1 MGATILIALYVACE
15 LIANV
20 TASKPIAV
28 LGFVAP
34 GGVFIYALTFTLIDL
49 INESMGKVGARR
61 VVYAAFVANVLLA
74 LYAGLMVTLPAPA
87 YYIGQASYAAVLGS
101 TPRIVLASLTAYV
114 VSSLMDVEIFAWW
127 KERVGRY
134 RWARVM
140 VSNAVSTFVDS
151 VVFVG
156 IAFAGVLP
164 LLPLIAGQY
173 VIKMTITVVS
183 IPLIYLAR
191 NTLRE
196 PASHPPT

>member
-1 MGATILIALYVACE
+1 
-15 LIANV
+15 
-20 TASKPIAV
+20 
-28 LGFVAP
+28 
-34 GGVFIYALTFTLIDL
+34 
-49 INESMGKVGARR
+49 
-61 VVYAAFVANVLLA
+61 
-74 LYAGLMVTLPAPA
+74 
-87 YYIGQASYAAVLGS
+87 
-101 TPRIVLASLTAYV
+101 
-114 VSSLMDVEIFAWW
+114 MDVEIFAWW